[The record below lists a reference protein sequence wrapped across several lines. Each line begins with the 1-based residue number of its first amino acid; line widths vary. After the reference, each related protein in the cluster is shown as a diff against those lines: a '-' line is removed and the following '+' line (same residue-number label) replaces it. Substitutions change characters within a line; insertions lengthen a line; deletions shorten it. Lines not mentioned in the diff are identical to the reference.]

1 MRLLRNKLYGKPTDG
16 RHYWHYFRGSA
27 GRMASQASKRSAQER
42 RAQIEKMR
50 AEQARKE
57 RQRKINFGIGAGV
70 LVAAL
75 VGGLTWLGLSKSNNS
90 TAPTNQNVTANAL
103 AAPWSG
109 LTGQTVDG
117 VSAQT
122 TEQLV
127 YHIHAHLAIYVNGT
141 QKAVPAGIGIA
152 QPWQTQQLQ
161 DGSTF
166 VAGGSKIYYLHV
178 HDSTGVIHIESP
190 TQATYNLGQV
200 FAEWNQP
207 LSETQVG
214 PATGSVITYVNGQK
228 YTGDPSQIPL
238 TPHAV
243 IQLDVG
249 KDVSPQPYTFASGL

>member
-1 MRLLRNKLYGKPTDG
+1 
-16 RHYWHYFRGSA
+16 
-27 GRMASQASKRSAQER
+27 MASQASKRSAQER

-50 AEQARKE
+50 AEVARKD

-75 VGGLTWLGLSKSNNS
+75 VGGLTWLGLSKSNSSAAN
-90 TAPTNQNVTANAL
+90 TPTNVTANSL
-103 AAPWSG
+103 AAPWGG
-109 LTGQTVDG
+109 LTGQSVDG

-122 TEQLV
+122 SEQLA
-127 YHIHAHLAIYVNGT
+127 YHIHSHLAIYVNGA
-141 QKAVPAGIGIA
+141 QKAVPAGIGIV
-152 QPWQTQQLQ
+152 QPWQTEQLQ

-166 VAGGSKIYYLHV
+166 IDGGSKIYYLHT
-178 HDSTGVIHIESP
+178 HDSTGVLHVESP
-190 TQATYNLGQV
+190 NNGTYTLGQV

-207 LSETQVG
+207 ISATQVG
-214 PATGSVITYVNGQK
+214 PATGSVIAYVNGQK

>member
-1 MRLLRNKLYGKPTDG
+1 
-16 RHYWHYFRGSA
+16 
-27 GRMASQASKRSAQER
+27 MASQASKRSAQER

-50 AEQARKE
+50 AEAARKE
-57 RQRKINFGIGAGV
+57 RQRKISFGIGAGV

-90 TAPTNQNVTANAL
+90 TPNTPTDVTANSL
-103 AAPWSG
+103 AAPWGG
-109 LTGQTVDG
+109 LTGQSVDG

-122 TEQLV
+122 SEQLA
-127 YHIHAHLAIYVNGT
+127 YHIHSHLAIYVNGT
-141 QKAVPAGIGIA
+141 QKAVPAGIGIV
-152 QPWQTQQLQ
+152 QPWQTEQLQ

-166 VAGGSKIYYLHV
+166 IAGGGKIYYLHT
-178 HDSTGVIHIESP
+178 HDSTGVLHVESP
-190 TQATYNLGQV
+190 NQGTYTLGQV

-214 PATGSVITYVNGQK
+214 PATGSVIAYLNGQK
-228 YTGDPSQIPL
+228 YTGDPSQIQL

-249 KDVSPQPYTFASGL
+249 KDVSPQPYAFASGL

>member
-1 MRLLRNKLYGKPTDG
+1 
-16 RHYWHYFRGSA
+16 
-27 GRMASQASKRSAQER
+27 MASQAGKRSAQER

-50 AEQARKE
+50 AEVARKE
-57 RQRKINFGIGAGV
+57 RQRKINFAIGAGV

-75 VGGLTWLGLSKSNNS
+75 VGGLTWLGLSKSSNS
-90 TAPTNQNVTANAL
+90 TPAADTNLTANAL
-103 AAPWSG
+103 ASPWNG
-109 LTGQTVDG
+109 LNGQTVDG

-122 TEQLV
+122 SEQLA
-127 YHIHAHLAIYVNGT
+127 YHIHSHLAIYVNGV
-141 QKAVPAGIGIA
+141 QKAVPAGIGIV

-166 VAGGSKIYYLHV
+166 IVGGSQIYYLHT
-178 HDSTGVIHIESP
+178 HDSTGVLHVESP
-190 TQATYNLGQV
+190 SQSLYTLGQV

-214 PATGSVITYVNGQK
+214 PDTGSVIAYVNNQK
-228 YTGDPSQIPL
+228 YTGDPSKIQL

-249 KDVSPQPYTFASGL
+249 KDVAWVPYTFASGL

>member
-1 MRLLRNKLYGKPTDG
+1 
-16 RHYWHYFRGSA
+16 
-27 GRMASQASKRSAQER
+27 MASQASKRSAQER
-42 RAQIEKMR
+42 KAQIEKLR
-50 AEQARKE
+50 AEAARKE
-57 RQRKINFGIGAGV
+57 RRRKINFGIGAGV
-70 LVAAL
+70 LVLAL
-75 VGGLTWLGLSKSNNS
+75 VGGLTWLGLSKKNNS
-90 TAPTNQNVTANAL
+90 TPPDNNVTSNAL

-122 TEQLV
+122 TEQLA
-127 YHIHAHLAIYVNGT
+127 YHIHSHLAIYVDGK
-141 QKAVPAGIGIA
+141 QKAVPAGIGIV
-152 QPWQTQQLQ
+152 QPWQTQQEQ

-166 VAGGSKIYYLHV
+166 IGGGKAIYYVHV
-178 HDSTGVIHIESP
+178 HDSSGVLHVESP
-190 TQATYNLGQV
+190 TQNTYSLGQV

-214 PATGSVITYVNGQK
+214 PATGSVIAYVNGQK

-249 KDVSPQPYTFASGL
+249 KDVAPQPYTFASGL

>member
-1 MRLLRNKLYGKPTDG
+1 
-16 RHYWHYFRGSA
+16 
-27 GRMASQASKRSAQER
+27 MASQASKRSAQER

-50 AEQARKE
+50 AEAARKE
-57 RQRKINFGIGAGV
+57 RRRKINSGIGAGV

-75 VGGLTWLGLSKSNNS
+75 VGGLTWLGLSKGNNS
-90 TAPTNQNVTANAL
+90 TPNTPTDVTANSL
-103 AAPWSG
+103 AAPWGG

-122 TEQLV
+122 SEQLA
-127 YHIHAHLAIYVNGT
+127 YHIHSHLAIYVNGT
-141 QKAVPAGIGIA
+141 AKAVPAGIGIV
-152 QPWQTQQLQ
+152 QPWQTEQLQ

-166 VAGGSKIYYLHV
+166 IDGGSKIYYLHT
-178 HDSTGVIHIESP
+178 HDSSGVLHVESP
-190 TQATYNLGQV
+190 NQNTYKLGQV

-214 PATGSVITYVNGQK
+214 PATGSVIAYVNGEK

-249 KDVSPQPYTFASGL
+249 KDVSPLPYTFASGL